1 MIRHLLGMDQRLDRL
16 EDHLNGRQDHQRN
29 TDGDAGIWNGHGDL
43 QARRD
48 VGGAGGAQ
56 AQRIL
61 EQQHHKANPGDGGN
75 DGENVLHALAEKIDE
90 NIDLHMAVAADS
102 DGGSQHDIQDKQVA
116 RPLLAPR
123 LGVGEH
129 IAQNDLIDHD
139 NDHDKDGDGQD
150 DLFHP
155 FQQVKEF

>member
-1 MIRHLLGMDQRLDRL
+1 MDQRLDRL

-75 DGENVLHALAEKIDE
+75 DGENVLHALAEKVDE
-90 NIDLHMAVAADS
+90 NIDLHMAGAADS
-102 DGGSQHDIQDKQVA
+102 TEEDTENSTQLEESTEG
-116 RPLLAPR
+116 LAP
-123 LGVGEH
+123 VGTE
-129 IAQNDLIDHD
+129 AEL
-139 NDHDKDGDGQD
+139 
-150 DLFHP
+150 
-155 FQQVKEF
+155 ETEAE

>member
-1 MIRHLLGMDQRLDRL
+1 M
-16 EDHLNGRQDHQRN
+16 
-29 TDGDAGIWNGHGDL
+29 
-43 QARRD
+43 
-48 VGGAGGAQ
+48 
-56 AQRIL
+56 
-61 EQQHHKANPGDGGN
+61 
-75 DGENVLHALAEKIDE
+75 LHALAEKVDE

-102 DGGSQHDIQDKQVA
+102 NGGSQHDIQDKQVA
-116 RPLLAPR
+116 RQLLAPR
-123 LGVGEH
+123 IGVGEH